1 MKYCSPQ
8 FELNND
14 YGVFPLNTS
23 IFNSKNKKNLIMDS
37 EYKNDFLEYQNNLKS
52 NKQRLIK
59 KNTINNNKANAV
71 IHNDISVL

>member
-52 NKQRLIK
+52 NK
-59 KNTINNNKANAV
+59 
-71 IHNDISVL
+71 